1 MAMKVNEVLQQ
12 MLKAGIS
19 DIHFKAGSP
28 PLLRVHGNLTPTEF
42 DSLNASAV
50 EELALS
56 LMNEDQ
62 KAQVQTIMKEQRAA
76 AQEARKNNA
85 SKDDMRALR
94 QKTHD
99 RMAGV
104 LNSEQMQKF
113 EAKAKKAHKRRRA
126 QG

>member
-1 MAMKVNEVLQQ
+1 MNTNFLRLLMAAVLF
-12 MLKAGIS
+12 AG
-19 DIHFKAGSP
+19 
-28 PLLRVHGNLTPTEF
+28 
-42 DSLNASAV
+42 
-50 EELALS
+50 LALAQGHMRGRMAQE
-56 LMNEDQ
+56 LGLNEDQ

-104 LNSEQMQKF
+104 LNPEQMQKF

>member
-1 MAMKVNEVLQQ
+1 MKTNILRLLMATVLF
-12 MLKAGIS
+12 AGVS
-19 DIHFKAGSP
+19 MAQGKKSGRMAQ
-28 PLLRVHGNLTPTEF
+28 
-42 DSLNASAV
+42 
-50 EELALS
+50 ELGL
-56 LMNEDQ
+56 NEDQ

-76 AQEARKNNA
+76 AQEARTNNA

-104 LNSEQMQKF
+104 LNPELMQKF